1 MLIKYILTNLFIY
14 FSEDWMLSSFLPGQD
29 DLSRQL
35 QDLSSSL
42 FLLPLVSVASCLS
55 NDQNSGSVFC
65 CLPLPHGSQ
74 DALTGLPV
82 HVNASFG
89 LNDNRR
95 ALKWPAD
102 DQKHDKS
109 AL

>member
-14 FSEDWMLSSFLPGQD
+14 FSEDWMLSLFLPGQD

-102 DQKHDKS
+102 DQRHDKS